1 MTEYFHPETN
11 KTIKIETGF
20 QGGVTTVTETNGSD
34 TQSLTLRESE
44 VPQFVER
51 LVATGWLQRQLL

>member
-20 QGGVTTVTETNGSD
+20 QGGVTTVTVTNGSD